1 MTEKNKN
8 YIEKFWD
15 ERESLN
21 INDKLLIN
29 TVKNVLDSLDNGKI
43 RVCEKKMEFGKRMD
57 QEQFFYLLK

>member
-29 TVKNVLDSLDNGKI
+29 TVKNVLDSLNLL
-43 RVCEKKMEFGKRMD
+43 EF
-57 QEQFFYLLK
+57 